1 MADQP
6 SNSRPAKIAN
16 FPARFESLDLI
27 RAFVGQAAGECGLD
41 EPGTY
46 AVQLAV
52 DEACTNIIEHAYE
65 GECKEDIQCTC
76 QIGPEALTIVIRD
89 CGKPFDP
96 KQVPDPDL
104 DASLEDRHAG
114 GLGLYFMRQL
124 MDEVSFRFIQDD
136 GNGQSCNL
144 LTLVKR
150 KGIAG

>member
-1 MADQP
+1 MAEI
-6 SNSRPAKIAN
+6 SLTNRPDRKAD
-16 FPARFESLDLI
+16 FPASFESLDLI
-27 RAFVGQAAGECGLD
+27 RAFVGHAAGDFGLD
-41 EPGTY
+41 ANGIY

-65 GECKEDIQCTC
+65 GKVEQEIQCTC
-76 QIGPEALTIVIRD
+76 QIAPEALTIVIRD

-96 KQVPDPDL
+96 EQVPEPDL
-104 DASLEDRHAG
+104 AASLEERQTG

-124 MDEVSFRFIQDD
+124 MDEVSFHFIQDD

-150 KGIAG
+150 KGKAG